1 MKKYKKTIR
10 LTMAIFILFTNNIY
24 GIKPKGIDFF
34 SGRVFVIS
42 IGVDKYTNFSDLRF
56 CQSDAD
62 YFLKSLQKDTSIK
75 EIIKFTLRNYGTKE
89 ELTLAFNEVIQ
100 NANVNDLFIFYY
112 SGISNGKSLLLT
124 SEELKHEDL
133 ITLSQNI
140 LAKRQVY
147 ILDTMNGEQ
156 YEIAFKQF
164 SKQKPFE
171 KNSNEIN
178 KIFISNKGISYDS
191 AEVTNLKDPTF
202 NGSPLTGGISNSKFL
217 FTEMFRDSNKSDKF
231 WTKFKD
237 DIYKTYN
244 YKLPDLVVFSDQDH

>member
-1 MKKYKKTIR
+1 MKKIIKIIR

-24 GIKPKGIDFF
+24 GIQPGRFDFF
-34 SGRVFVIS
+34 SGKVFVIS

-75 EIIKFTLRNYGTKE
+75 EIIKLAFRNYGTKE

-112 SGISNGKSLLLT
+112 AGIYNGKSLQLT
-124 SEELKHEDL
+124 NEELKYEDV

-140 LAKRQVY
+140 HAKRQVY
-147 ILDTMNGEQ
+147 ILDTMDGEQ

-171 KNSNEIN
+171 KKSNEIN

-217 FTEMFRDSNKSDKF
+217 LTEMFRDSNKSDKF

-244 YKLPDLVVFSDQDH
+244 YKLLDLVVFSNQNY